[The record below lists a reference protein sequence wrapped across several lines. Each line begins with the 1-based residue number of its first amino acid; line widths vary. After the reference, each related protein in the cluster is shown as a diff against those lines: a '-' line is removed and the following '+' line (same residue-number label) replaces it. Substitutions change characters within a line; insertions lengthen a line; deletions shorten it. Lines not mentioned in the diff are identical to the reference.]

1 MLNVIIV
8 VGRLTKDPIQREAGA
23 VKITN
28 FSVAIDT
35 LRKDEN
41 GEKGATFLDVVAFNA
56 VGESVALRLHKGSKV
71 AVKGAIQ
78 QRNYVRKDGSKGVAY
93 EIIADSVEF
102 LDPKPQTEEEPE
114 EEPKPKFDPM
124 TGKPLTEQAKRK

>member
-56 VGESVALRLHKGSKV
+56 VGESVAQRLHKGSKV

-102 LDPKPQTEEEPE
+102 LDPKPQT
-114 EEPKPKFDPM
+114 
-124 TGKPLTEQAKRK
+124 